1 MPAVKKSRVR
11 YLDLR
16 ALILVDLQNDF
27 CPGGALAV
35 SQGDRVVPVANRLLE
50 AAVFEL
56 VVATQDWHPRHH
68 GSFAV
73 NHPGRSVGETID
85 LEGLEQIL
93 WPVHCV
99 QGTPGAELVSTL
111 KTRFVEKT
119 FHKGTDPR
127 IDSYSTFFDNAKRR
141 STGLESFLRGHGVES
156 IYLLGLATDYCVK
169 YSALDGARLGFQT
182 RVVTDGCRGI
192 ELQKGDVER
201 AFREMEQAGV
211 RFVLSSDLIVS

>member
-73 NHPGRSVGETID
+73 NHSGRSVGETID

-156 IYLLGLATDYCVK
+156 VYLLGLATDYCVK

-182 RVVTDGCRGI
+182 RVVTDGCRG
-192 ELQKGDVER
+192 LTSR
-201 AFREMEQAGV
+201 REMSKGPSGKWSRLE
-211 RFVLSSDLIVS
+211 FDSSFPVT